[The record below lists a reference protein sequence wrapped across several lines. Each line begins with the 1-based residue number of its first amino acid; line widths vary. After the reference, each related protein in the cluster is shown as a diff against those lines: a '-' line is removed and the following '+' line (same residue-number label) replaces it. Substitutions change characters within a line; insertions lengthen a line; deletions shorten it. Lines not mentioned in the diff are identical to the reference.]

1 MRAYRRE
8 RGQDALAPRGPP
20 PLQGPWRR
28 QSHLLRSLRKG
39 ARGRQDVGMGR
50 TWRRAVFGAVALMAP
65 TCLAAYSFDDSGRF
79 ADAADWPAF
88 AAMLERH
95 QATAAELVACRAD
108 AQDCP
113 GHLKRVRVVL
123 ERGATLTRE
132 QQMRLVNRF
141 VNNRRY
147 SHDRPRRMEGA
158 DGEARLKSHWQTL
171 GEFLARGGDCED
183 FALAKYFLLREFGIP
198 APDMRRGGGARPK
211 RRRAPRPAG
220 GAPNRRGRRL
230 APRHRQPHPPAQAG
244 VDPVR
249 VRGER
254 GGGLGPCAGAASTV
268 GSGAPHL
275 CRDATTP
282 TEKARTLFRWG
293 VNPWLNPVPN
303 THALPV

>member
-1 MRAYRRE
+1 M
-8 RGQDALAPRGPP
+8 
-20 PLQGPWRR
+20 
-28 QSHLLRSLRKG
+28 
-39 ARGRQDVGMGR
+39 GMGR
-50 TWRRAVFGAVALMAP
+50 TWRRAVLGAVALMAP
-65 TCLAAYSFDDSGRF
+65 TCLAAYSFDDGGRF

-95 QATAAELVACRAD
+95 NATAAELAACRAD

-198 APDMRRGGGARPK
+198 APDMRVVVARDRSVGEHHALLVVRRTDADGAWLLDTDNRIH
-211 RRRAPRPAG
+211 RRKPASIRYEY
-220 GAPNRRGRRL
+220 AVNEE
-230 APRHRQPHPPAQAG
+230 G
-244 VDPVR
+244 VWDHDAD
-249 VRGER
+249 RGER
-254 GGGLGPCAGAASTV
+254 
-268 GSGAPHL
+268 
-275 CRDATTP
+275 
-282 TEKARTLFRWG
+282 
-293 VNPWLNPVPN
+293 
-303 THALPV
+303 

>member
-1 MRAYRRE
+1 
-8 RGQDALAPRGPP
+8 
-20 PLQGPWRR
+20 
-28 QSHLLRSLRKG
+28 
-39 ARGRQDVGMGR
+39 MGHS
-50 TWRRAVFGAVALMAP
+50 WRRAVFGVVVLMAP

-88 AAMLERH
+88 AAMLDRH
-95 QATAAELVACRAD
+95 HATAAELVACRAD

-147 SHDRPRRMEGA
+147 SHDRPRRMAGA

-198 APDMRRGGGARPK
+198 APDMRVVVALDRS
-211 RRRAPRPAG
+211 
-220 GAPNRRGRRL
+220 
-230 APRHRQPHPPAQAG
+230 
-244 VDPVR
+244 V
-249 VRGER
+249 GE
-254 GGGLGPCAGAASTV
+254 
-268 GSGAPHL
+268 H
-275 CRDATTP
+275 
-282 TEKARTLFRWG
+282 
-293 VNPWLNPVPN
+293 
-303 THALPV
+303 HALLVVRRTDADGAWLLDTDNRIHRRKPASIRYAYAVNEEGVWDHVPERQVR